1 MKGDNMENEREDLND
16 ILGYDVNK
24 AKDILEKV
32 YWRLK
37 DAGYER
43 KANSCWT
50 LITKIEA
57 WQNRR

>member
-1 MKGDNMENEREDLND
+1 MENEREDLDD

-24 AKDILEKV
+24 AKDTLEKV

-43 KANSCWT
+43 KAKSCWT

-57 WQNRR
+57 WQNSR

>member
-1 MKGDNMENEREDLND
+1 MGNEREDLDD

-24 AKDILEKV
+24 AKEALEKV

-43 KANSCWT
+43 KAHSCWT